1 MKQEQQCRAWAYAR
15 DFAVPPAVLI
25 CQMAELLGDT
35 ERRGIQTVGA
45 SQDMSSGKT
54 LDRMGL
60 KEALRAVRTG
70 YADAVLVRDILQLSE
85 DPYTLFRI
93 MEVLQ
98 DHGAV
103 LLCTAEDAYAGLRL
117 KNVSQRLYQR
127 AACFGLSL
135 PWIEKEEMT
144 V

>member
-1 MKQEQQCRAWAYAR
+1 MKQEKQCRAWAYAR
-15 DFAVPPAVLI
+15 DISVPPAVLI
-25 CQMAELLGDT
+25 CQMAELLGDA

-54 LDRMGL
+54 LGRMGL
-60 KEALRAVRTG
+60 KEALRAIRTG
-70 YADAVLVRDILQLSE
+70 YADAVLVRDALRLSE
-85 DPYTLFRI
+85 DSYTLFRI

-103 LLCTAEDAYAGLRL
+103 LLCTAEDAYTDLRL

-127 AACFGLSL
+127 AACFGLGL
-135 PWIEKEEMT
+135 PWIEKEETT

>member
-1 MKQEQQCRAWAYAR
+1 MKQEKQCKAWAYAR

-25 CQMAELLGDT
+25 CQMAELLGDA
-35 ERRGIQTVGA
+35 ERRGIQTVGM

-54 LDRMGL
+54 LGRMGL

-70 YADAVLVRDILQLSE
+70 YADTVLVRDALRLSE
-85 DPYTLFRI
+85 DSYTLLRI

-117 KNVSQRLYQR
+117 KNVSQRLCQR
-127 AACFGLSL
+127 AACFGLGL
-135 PWIEKEEMT
+135 PWIEKESET
-144 V
+144 S